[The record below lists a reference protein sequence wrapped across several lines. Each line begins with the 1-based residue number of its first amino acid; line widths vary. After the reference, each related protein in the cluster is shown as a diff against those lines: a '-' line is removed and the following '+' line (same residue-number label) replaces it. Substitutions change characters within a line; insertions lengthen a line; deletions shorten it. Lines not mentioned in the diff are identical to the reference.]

1 MFLNK
6 CLFDYSMAEGFIRK
20 VVEFFIGLIVLPRLV
35 TLIWIFM
42 VPYFG
47 LDAQMAIMANLV
59 LSAVLIIITFYIR
72 KMVAIGF
79 LIGTIW
85 DAISGYFVLFG

>member
-1 MFLNK
+1 
-6 CLFDYSMAEGFIRK
+6 MAESFIGN
-20 VVEFFIGLIVLPRLV
+20 VIEFLIGLIILPRLV
-35 TLIWIFM
+35 ILIWVFM

-47 LDAQMAIMANLV
+47 LDAQTAIIANIV
-59 LSAVLIIITFYIR
+59 LSAVLIIITFFIR

-85 DAISGYFVLFG
+85 DVITGYFVLFG

>member
-1 MFLNK
+1 
-6 CLFDYSMAEGFIRK
+6 MAESFIGN
-20 VVEFFIGLIVLPRLV
+20 VIEFLIGLIILPRLV
-35 TLIWIFM
+35 TLIWIFI

-47 LDAQMAIMANLV
+47 LDAQTAIIANLV
-59 LSAVLIIITFYIR
+59 LSAILIIITFFIR

-85 DAISGYFVLFG
+85 DVITGYFVLFG